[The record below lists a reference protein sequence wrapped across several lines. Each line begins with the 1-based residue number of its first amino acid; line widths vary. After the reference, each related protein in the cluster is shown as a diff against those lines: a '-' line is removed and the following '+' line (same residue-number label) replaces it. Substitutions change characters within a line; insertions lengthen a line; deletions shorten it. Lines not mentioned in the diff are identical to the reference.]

1 MTDELI
7 APGYFFGGYALSF
20 VLLWIASW
28 AERRSAITAAIFHA
42 LCGITVS
49 LTTLYWF
56 SASMSVPQ
64 WAWYGVPLAV
74 AALLTWRGWHQR
86 HWAKRVDSSGE
97 PSFGFLPRHGLAVP
111 RDHPDPWPTRSAVE
125 FTQHG
130 HRLLGIEYST
140 ESPYRDENFTRKSK
154 LAEELGSICSVVE
167 LRIPNVPALTIAPK
181 TKAFAP
187 EHFTPLEDM
196 RITRNQFSWL
206 RPDTTLHEF
215 EVDPEF
221 DRRFSVYTSD
231 PEFAREMLTGEVR
244 ELLLNDRW
252 FRVHQIAFREDAVWT
267 TDTGGLTEDRMF
279 DNSRKLAMLAAAVP
293 AAIWDKWAND
303 RQFRSVA
310 TSADTRYDAWIGK
323 RGGFLRTPLNRRRDA
338 RDRQPVTSISLTAR
352 TLIALALIA
361 IGAGPAA
368 NSIAVLTRLAP
379 QVEATVSGVNE
390 GGTRH
395 CVTTSGGMS
404 CTADRAT
411 VTGTYEEDGVSHEIT
426 ADWPRNDLPARGAV
440 VEVAIGPFWGHPGYQ
455 VGSRYAVTDLLGSLI
470 WLLPGLFL
478 IKRTYFPSTPRRA
491 RKRREAVAKV

>member
-1 MTDELI
+1 MAAELI
-7 APGYFFGGYALSF
+7 VPGYLFGGYALAL

-28 AERRSAITAAIFHA
+28 AERRSAITAAVFHA

-56 SASMSVPQ
+56 SASTSVP
-64 WAWYGVPLAV
+64 APVWYGVPLVA
-74 AALLTWRGWHQR
+74 AALLAWRGWHQQR
-86 HWAKRVDSSGE
+86 WGNRVDASAE
-97 PSFGFLPRHGLAVP
+97 PSFGFLPHHGLAVP
-111 RDHPDPWPTRSAVE
+111 RDHPDPWPRRATVE
-125 FTQHG
+125 FSQHG

-140 ESPYRDENFTRKSK
+140 ESPYRDENFRRKSK

-167 LRIPNVPALTIAPK
+167 LRIPNVPALTVSPK

-187 EHFTPLEDM
+187 DHFTPLEDM

-215 EVDPEF
+215 ETDPEF

-244 ELLLNDRW
+244 ELLLTDRW
-252 FRVHQIAFREDAVWT
+252 FRVHQVAFREDAVWA

-293 AAIWDKWAND
+293 AAVWDKWAND
-303 RQFRSVA
+303 RHFHSVA
-310 TSADTRYDAWIGK
+310 TNADTRYDAWLGN
-323 RGGFLRTPLNRRRDA
+323 RGGFIRTPLNRRRDA

-352 TLIALALIA
+352 TLIALALITV
-361 IGAGPAA
+361 GAAPAG
-368 NSIAVLTRLAP
+368 NSIAALTRLAP
-379 QVEATVSGVNE
+379 QVQATVSAVNE

-411 VTGTYEEDGVSHEIT
+411 VTGSYEQDGSAREIT
-426 ADWPRNDLPARGAV
+426 ADWSRNDLPARGTV
-440 VEVAIGPFWGHPGYQ
+440 VEIAVGPFWGHPGYQ
-455 VGSRYAVTDLLGSLI
+455 VGSAYAAVDLLGALI
-470 WLLPGLFL
+470 WVLPGLFL
-478 IKRTYFPSTPRRA
+478 IKRTYLPSTPRRV
-491 RKRREAVAKV
+491 RKRRETQA